1 MNIFF
6 ADIEFLSVCVLPD
19 NGWMEFFNN
28 IYEWRHCRAFL
39 FLSASR
45 HGYIRAFFFQ
55 KMGNFSFERN
65 ISYVNYH
72 FDFIRLSEWGSEL
85 QAELSK
91 NMFGEFNEADSLKQ
105 RKLRLDE
112 LYKDTKRGS
121 RGAARAAKSLRWSV

>member
-1 MNIFF
+1 
-6 ADIEFLSVCVLPD
+6 
-19 NGWMEFFNN
+19 
-28 IYEWRHCRAFL
+28 
-39 FLSASR
+39 
-45 HGYIRAFFFQ
+45 
-55 KMGNFSFERN
+55 MGNFSFERN

-91 NMFGEFNEADSLKQ
+91 NMLGEFNEADSLKQ